1 MTGPAAEPSLEPLD
15 ATLARLGLSGIDEQ
29 PFPNDGWSGA
39 TLTLLERGNERFVL
53 KRVPPTGG
61 WIGEA
66 TRDGAIPREAWFA
79 AGGPPLPD
87 PLLAP
92 YLGAGASRDGSVG
105 IVMPD
110 LTATLLPW
118 DSPIGTQTLD
128 RVLAGLVALHT
139 VEWPPGFLSPPPTWS
154 CPIRERVT
162 LISRRSLEQPGAAR
176 DAVGDRILPGW
187 DAWNRHATPAARE
200 LVAALDAEPGSLVA
214 ALGTLPVALLHGDL
228 KLANVGVRADDR
240 IELIDW
246 QMVMA
251 GPVAIELGW
260 LLVANVA
267 ALPLPAADVLERYRR
282 LRADGGGVAWDREVD
297 LAWIVGLMLRGWRK
311 GMDAENRITLA
322 SGVRAVDD
330 LAEWCERAVD
340 AAGRVLAVA

>member
-1 MTGPAAEPSLEPLD
+1 MIEPPSEPSLEPLD
-15 ATLARLGLSGIDEQ
+15 ATLARLGLAGINER

-39 TLTLLERGNERFVL
+39 TLTLLERGDQRFVL
-53 KRVPPTGG
+53 KRVPPGGG

-79 AGGPPLPD
+79 AAGPPLPR
-87 PLLAP
+87 PLVAP
-92 YLGAGASRDGSVG
+92 YLGAGLGGDGSVG

-118 DSPIGTQTLD
+118 DSPIGIETLD

-139 VEWPPGFLSPPPTWS
+139 AAWPPGFLDPAAAWA
-154 CPIRERVT
+154 CPIRARVT
-162 LISRRSLEQPGAAR
+162 LIARRPRERRGAAR

-187 DAWNRHATPAARE
+187 DAWDRHATPAARE
-200 LVAALDAEPGSLVA
+200 LIAALDAEPGPLVA
-214 ALGTLPVALLHGDL
+214 ALDTLPVSLLHGDM

-251 GPVAIELGW
+251 GPVAVELGW
-260 LLVANVA
+260 LLVSNVA
-267 ALPLPAADVLERYRR
+267 ALPLPAADVLERYRGLR
-282 LRADGGGVAWDREVD
+282 LDGGGAAWDREAD
-297 LAWIVGLMLRGWRK
+297 LAWIVGLLLRGWRK
-311 GMDAENRITLA
+311 GMDAEADITLA

-330 LAEWCERAVD
+330 LAEWCERAVN
-340 AAGRVLAVA
+340 AAGRVLSVA